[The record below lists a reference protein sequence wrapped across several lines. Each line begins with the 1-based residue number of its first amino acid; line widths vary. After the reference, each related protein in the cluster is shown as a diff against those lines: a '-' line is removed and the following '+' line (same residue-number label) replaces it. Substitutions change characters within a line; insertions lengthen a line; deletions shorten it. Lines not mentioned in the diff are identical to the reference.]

1 MTNKINNEHVID
13 IDEQGLRRKKLK
25 TILDKYFF
33 SIASL
38 AEKVNISRGN
48 LSNLLSGNRPFSSYT
63 ANKIEAMLA
72 LPLGYLSNDNEE
84 EYELSDFI
92 DAKYYEDIKF
102 LVSSGLEKKVKLP
115 KEIIKKLKLNNSE
128 DMLVTFMNDDL
139 MNPTIKSNEMIFI
152 DCSQRKVEDGMI
164 YLIEVNSFYRVRRLF
179 NKKNAVVVHIDN
191 PNEKDNY
198 VINTIP
204 LSDIDIIGKLVCS
217 LKTF

>member
-1 MTNKINNEHVID
+1 MSNKIDAENVVEVD
-13 IDEQGLRRKKLK
+13 KQALRRKKLK

-92 DAKYYEDIKF
+92 DVKYYEDIKF
-102 LVSSGLEKKVKLP
+102 LVSSGLEKKVKFP
-115 KEIIKKLKLNNSE
+115 KEIIKKLKLNNRE
-128 DMLVTFMNDDL
+128 DILVTFMNDDL

-164 YLIEVNSFYRVRRLF
+164 YLVEVNSFYRVRRLF
-179 NKKNAVVVHIDN
+179 NKKNAVSVHIDN

-217 LKTF
+217 LKIF

>member
-1 MTNKINNEHVID
+1 MTNKINDEHVVD
-13 IDEQGLRRKKLK
+13 VDEQRLRRKKLK

-72 LPLGYLSNDNEE
+72 LPLGYLSNDNGE

-92 DAKYYEDIKF
+92 DVKYYEDIKF
-102 LVSSGLEKKVKLP
+102 LVSSGLEKKVKFP
-115 KEIIKKLKLNNSE
+115 KEIIIKLKLNNRE
-128 DMLVTFMNDDL
+128 DILVTFMNDDL

-164 YLIEVNSFYRVRRLF
+164 YLVEVNSFYRVRRLF
-179 NKKNAVVVHIDN
+179 NKKNAVSVHIDN